1 MKHKIIQTKNYLLVV
16 DDSEINI
23 NQYVYC
29 DLGYI
34 EKVMDIINGWIY
46 HTNTLGKNPI
56 KHYKKIIAH
65 LPLNNSPIL
74 DGVDLLPLLE
84 QPKMPIGFE
93 CEIEKK
99 EGILMMIP
107 PCKHCIKAKTIT
119 NSQGINQWVGKYI
132 F

>member
-1 MKHKIIQTKNYLLVV
+1 MKYNIIQTENYLLVGN
-16 DDSEINI
+16 DNNSKRGWF
-23 NQYVYC
+23 YC
-29 DLGYI
+29 FRRKNLFQDEG
-34 EKVMDIINGWIY
+34 EDILCCNGDM
-46 HTNTLGKNPI
+46 N
-56 KHYKKIIAH
+56 IIAH

-74 DGVDLLPLLE
+74 KGVDLLPQIE

-99 EGILMMIP
+99 EGKLMMIP

-119 NSQGINQWVGKYI
+119 NSQGINQWGGKYI